1 MGPHESGHDV
11 GFGYGL
17 NLRKAASG
25 IGVARPVGELDAA
38 TSSASSSPMLEHRG
52 QDEDGHFSPAANG
65 GERSGHSGETG
76 ACDSTDRTGTWRGAL
91 HASASLVGTDRN
103 QGKPEYLS
111 PPVSSS
117 PGGQAEQE
125 EADGHLEARSPE
137 YHLKAVPMEDEDE
150 DENRARDVI
159 QGQQDFPS
167 AGQDANEEDGHE
179 LSGSASSQGSC
190 SSTSAANPLDD
201 QEAWADYYECYARQ
215 QRLEEEE
222 ANRVD
227 LFPCSQ
233 EPEVCGCDGDVPCS
247 GTPAGE
253 GTRSPSL
260 LEGQTFRAHALQC
273 QGQTQQVAAA
283 MLDRVSPLCL
293 AKTATPN
300 AQVFS
305 LPTHLSLVPLADD
318 HMDEA

>member
-52 QDEDGHFSPAANG
+52 QDEDGHFSPAATG

-190 SSTSAANPLDD
+190 SSTSAMLDSRGWRRRKRI
-201 QEAWADYYECYARQ
+201 EWICSLAR
-215 QRLEEEE
+215 RSLRCAGVTEMCR
-222 ANRVD
+222 AAGPPRV
-227 LFPCSQ
+227 
-233 EPEVCGCDGDVPCS
+233 
-247 GTPAGE
+247 
-253 GTRSPSL
+253 
-260 LEGQTFRAHALQC
+260 RAHGRLRCSRARPSEPMRCSVKARRSKSRQPC
-273 QGQTQQVAAA
+273 
-283 MLDRVSPLCL
+283 
-293 AKTATPN
+293 
-300 AQVFS
+300 
-305 LPTHLSLVPLADD
+305 
-318 HMDEA
+318 